1 MFGISP
7 GQFRHQIKI
16 EQRSL
21 SVDAV
26 GQQLT
31 TWASLATAW
40 AKVEPSAG
48 SEQEVAGESRAR
60 ISHMVTIRHQ
70 RAFDDPRAAAKCR
83 ILFKGRYL
91 DIINCRNLEERG
103 RFDVLDCI
111 EGLKYAV

>member
-1 MFGISP
+1 MFGLNA
-7 GQFRHQIKI
+7 GQFRHQVRI

-31 TWASLATAW
+31 TWTTLATTW

-48 SEQEVAGESRAR
+48 NEQEVAGESRVR
-60 ISHMVTIRHQ
+60 ISHMVTLRHQ
-70 RAFDDPRAAAKCR
+70 SAFDDPRMAAKCR
-83 ILFKGRYL
+83 LHFKGRYL
-91 DIINCRNLEERG
+91 DIVNCRNLEERG

-111 EGLKYAV
+111 EGLKYGV

>member
-1 MFGISP
+1 MFGLCA
-7 GQFRHQIKI
+7 GQFRHPVRI

-31 TWASLATAW
+31 SWTTLLTTWAKL
-40 AKVEPSAG
+40 EPSSG
-48 SEQEVAGESRAR
+48 GEQEKAGESRAR
-60 ISHMVTIRHQ
+60 ISHTVTIRHQ
-70 RAFDDPRAAAKCR
+70 GAFDDPRLAAKCR

-91 DIINCRNLEERG
+91 DIVNCRNLEERG

-111 EGLKYAV
+111 EGLKYGV